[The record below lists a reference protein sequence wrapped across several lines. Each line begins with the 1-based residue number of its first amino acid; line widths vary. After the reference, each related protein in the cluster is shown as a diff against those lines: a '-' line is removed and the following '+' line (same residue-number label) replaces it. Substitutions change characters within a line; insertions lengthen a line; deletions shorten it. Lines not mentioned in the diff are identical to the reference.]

1 MLLTQLSRLIA
12 LVLVTLVLVPASAN
26 AAGGVTVE
34 RRGDCDSG
42 PGEWK
47 IVVRTETSTTL
58 RVRFRIQNV
67 RPGQLW
73 DVFLSDDGTRFFSA
87 TKRANSLGE
96 VKVTAFPR
104 DRAGAD
110 TIAAY
115 GHNRANGVS
124 CHGSLSY

>member
-1 MLLTQLSRLIA
+1 MLLTHPLRLVA
-12 LVLVTLVLVPASAN
+12 LALTAVMLISSSAGASP
-26 AAGGVTVE
+26 GDSVE
-34 RRGDCDSG
+34 RRGECDSG

-67 RPGQLW
+67 QPGHLW

-87 TKRANSLGE
+87 TKRANDQGE
-96 VKVTAFPR
+96 VNVTAFTR
-104 DRAGAD
+104 NRAGAD

-124 CHGSLSY
+124 CHGSVSY